1 VDGLATSQGKQNTHK
16 QRCHNDLCF
25 KNKFCLQGVKF
36 GDGETV
42 YPMGIRDI
50 KK

>member
-1 VDGLATSQGKQNTHK
+1 MADCWEG
-16 QRCHNDLCF
+16 HNDLCF

-42 YPMGIRDI
+42 YPTGIGDI
-50 KK
+50 KQ